1 MIGSAGELLVEFVC
15 TTQGGRHLRPA
26 LYAGPFPS
34 GAPGIF
40 IDQAA
45 RMTGR
50 AAFAGAVGDD
60 AFGRVIL
67 DRLRAS
73 GVDDRLIA
81 VVPGLPTGTAHVA
94 YTPDGSRDFVFNIA
108 QSAAAH
114 LPQPAETEAGFLAMG
129 TRLFHI
135 SGSSLGDPALRA
147 GLHDLALRLGRAGV
161 ALSVDPNI
169 RGELMRDGGYLETV
183 RALVALADYVLP
195 SDADAALLWPG
206 EAFTDWA
213 GALIGAGARAVAL
226 KRGAEGAMAMDA
238 DGLRALP
245 ARPARVVDPTGA
257 GDCFCATFLARHAAG
272 HGLAD
277 ALAHATAAG
286 ALAVEALGPMEG
298 NAGPGVVAARMG
310 RGGTPSRAGAAPT
323 IS

>member
-1 MIGSAGELLVEFVC
+1 MIASAGELLVEFVC

-50 AAFAGAVGDD
+50 AVFAGAVGDD

-67 DRLRAS
+67 DRLRQS
-73 GVDDRLIA
+73 GVDDRLIS

-94 YTPDGSRDFVFNIA
+94 YSPDGSRDFVFNIA
-108 QSAAAH
+108 QSAAAR
-114 LPQPAETEAGFLAMG
+114 LPAPAGAAAGFLAAG
-129 TRLFHI
+129 TQLFHI
-135 SGSSLGDPALRA
+135 SGSSLGDPAMRA
-147 GLHDLALRLGRAGV
+147 MLHDLALRLKRAGI

-169 RGELMRDGGYLETV
+169 RAELMRDAGYPDTV
-183 RALVALADYVLP
+183 RALVMLADYVLP

-206 EAFTDWA
+206 ADFADWA
-213 GALIGAGARAVAL
+213 AALLAAGARAVVL
-226 KRGAEGAMAMDA
+226 KRGEEGAIGMDA
-238 DGLRALP
+238 GGTLSLP

-257 GDCFCATFLARHAAG
+257 GDCFCATFLARHGAG

-298 NAGPGVVAARMG
+298 NAGPAAVAARIG
-310 RGGTPSRAGAAPT
+310 
-323 IS
+323 

>member
-50 AAFAGAVGDD
+50 AIFAGAVGED

-67 DRLRAS
+67 DRLRAD

-94 YTPDGSRDFVFNIA
+94 YNADGSRDFVFNIA
-108 QSAAAH
+108 RSAAAQ
-114 LPQPAETEAGFLAMG
+114 LPPPDRAAAGFLAAG

-135 SGSSLGDPALRA
+135 SGSSLGDPVLRDK
-147 GLHDLALRLGRAGV
+147 LHDLALRLARAGV

-169 RGELMRDGGYLETV
+169 RAELMRDDGYLQTL
-183 RALVALADYVLP
+183 RALIGMAAYVLP

-206 EAFTDWA
+206 AAFADWA
-213 GALIGAGARAVAL
+213 GGLVAAGARAVVL
-226 KRGAEGAMAMDA
+226 KRGAEGACGMEA
-238 DGLRALP
+238 GGSLALP

-298 NAGPGVVAARMG
+298 NAGPGAVAARMG
-310 RGGTPSRAGAAPT
+310 
-323 IS
+323 

>member
-1 MIGSAGELLVEFVC
+1 MIASAGELLVEFVC

-50 AAFAGAVGDD
+50 AVFAGAVGDD

-67 DRLRAS
+67 DRLRAA
-73 GVDDRLIA
+73 GVDDRLIP
-81 VVPGLPTGTAHVA
+81 VLPGLPTGTAHVA
-94 YTPDGSRDFVFNIA
+94 YSPDGSRDFVFNIA

-114 LPQPAETEAGFLAMG
+114 LPAPAQAAEGFLAAG

-135 SGSSLGDPALRA
+135 SGSSLGDPAMRA
-147 GLHDLALRLGRAGV
+147 TLHDLALRLKRAGV

-169 RGELMRDGGYLETV
+169 RAELMRDAGYPDTV

-195 SDADAALLWPG
+195 SDADAAVLWPG
-206 EAFTDWA
+206 ADFADWA
-213 GALIGAGARAVAL
+213 PALLAAGARAVVL
-226 KRGAEGAMAMDA
+226 KRGADGAIGMDA
-238 DGLRALP
+238 GGTLSLP

-257 GDCFCATFLARHAAG
+257 GDCFCATFLARHTAG

-286 ALAVEALGPMEG
+286 ALAVESLGPMEG
-298 NAGPGVVAARMG
+298 NAGPASLRARMG
-310 RGGTPSRAGAAPT
+310 
-323 IS
+323 